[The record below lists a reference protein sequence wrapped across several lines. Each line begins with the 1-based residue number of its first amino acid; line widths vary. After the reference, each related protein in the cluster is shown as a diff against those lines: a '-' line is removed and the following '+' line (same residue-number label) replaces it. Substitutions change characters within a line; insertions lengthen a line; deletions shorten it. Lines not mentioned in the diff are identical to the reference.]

1 MDYGVPTDKDMAAG
15 QAIAAKSAASAGL
28 RDPYVKPGNSHAA
41 DAAARRLE
49 EANRKVENLMAELNQ
64 KITDQFGTTYETSIA
79 KLNTEMTKWQNDVDK
94 MAEAGADTS
103 GLAEKLKAYE
113 VVFKEKI
120 TKIWRESWQD
130 VKDQTS
136 LIDAQLLEDKN
147 AEADEE
153 LRITITRLNL
163 EREAKKTHVMQD
175 KNDHEAELAVDKEFN
190 GLIALASKKTAETI
204 IDNDISVY
212 QKRIEL
218 NNELVV
224 LEGKTQAQVD
234 ALNQAELIKEINIL
248 DQKMLLCQKDSDEYL
263 KLARLKYDAK
273 NQQYAMNGNDPATS
287 YAEALRRMSTVQTD
301 YAGIIVQ
308 SWTDIDNGVMTHM
321 ENIVNQT
328 ESLSQGIV
336 GIISDM
342 TKSIEKMM
350 VDMLYKQ
357 YVMKPIQSWFSSI
370 VGGMLGGSIG
380 GTNIPTAALTAQN
393 NMLGAFSG
401 SYADYKNPF
410 KFASGGSYPGGM
422 ALVGEQGPELI
433 NFNRPGQVY
442 TAGQTQQMM
451 SGGTTSSV
459 SVTLIN
465 NTGTATTATATS
477 SYDGAVRAYII
488 DVVLDKATRDSTFRA
503 AFGGA
508 R

>member
-1 MDYGVPTDKDMAAG
+1 
-15 QAIAAKSAASAGL
+15 
-28 RDPYVKPGNSHAA
+28 
-41 DAAARRLE
+41 
-49 EANRKVENLMAELNQ
+49 
-64 KITDQFGTTYETSIA
+64 
-79 KLNTEMTKWQNDVDK
+79 
-94 MAEAGADTS
+94 
-103 GLAEKLKAYE
+103 
-113 VVFKEKI
+113 
-120 TKIWRESWQD
+120 
-130 VKDQTS
+130 
-136 LIDAQLLEDKN
+136 
-147 AEADEE
+147 
-153 LRITITRLNL
+153 
-163 EREAKKTHVMQD
+163 
-175 KNDHEAELAVDKEFN
+175 
-190 GLIALASKKTAETI
+190 
-204 IDNDISVY
+204 
-212 QKRIEL
+212 
-218 NNELVV
+218 
-224 LEGKTQAQVD
+224 
-234 ALNQAELIKEINIL
+234 
-248 DQKMLLCQKDSDEYL
+248 
-263 KLARLKYDAK
+263 
-273 NQQYAMNGNDPATS
+273 
-287 YAEALRRMSTVQTD
+287 MSTVQTD